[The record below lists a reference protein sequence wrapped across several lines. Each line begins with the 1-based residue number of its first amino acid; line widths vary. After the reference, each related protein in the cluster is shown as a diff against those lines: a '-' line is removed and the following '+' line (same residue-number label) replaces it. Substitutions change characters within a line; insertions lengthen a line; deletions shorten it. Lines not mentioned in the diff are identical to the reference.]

1 MDGQNGRSGGDL
13 GDEIRNV
20 VNQALNKGDFS
31 NLNDQVRNSVNSAME
46 EIKAEL
52 YRQGIRT
59 SNRVR
64 YTQNQQGNP
73 NQGYGRV
80 RYTGGQVNNVDKV
93 IGTNKTAIKRQARN
107 AKAVIKSD
115 IKSGLINRP
124 SDGNALF
131 IIGIVFLSIAGIAL
145 LDSLSEGMG
154 IDWDSL
160 FFMIP
165 GGITFFLGF
174 TKKAKYKRLM
184 GYYNLAR
191 EKGYASIDELARVN
205 GKPKS
210 FIVKDIYKMIAEGL
224 LPQAH
229 IDETE
234 TYFILDSKTN
244 DLYENMMKSHVEQVK
259 EEEKKEEEKQEE
271 KATSAVAEG
280 RKYIAA
286 INEANAAIPG
296 EEITKKLDDLSVI
309 MDRIFSFVE
318 EHPEEEGSL
327 RKFMDYYLPT
337 TLKLVKAYRDF
348 DAEPVQGENII
359 NSKREIEETLD
370 TINNAF
376 SRLYDD
382 LYADTAMDISTDI
395 NVLNTLFAQDGLTKE
410 ELKNN

>member
-1 MDGQNGRSGGDL
+1 MIGDG
-13 GDEIRNV
+13 
-20 VNQALNKGDFS
+20 
-31 NLNDQVRNSVNSAME
+31 
-46 EIKAEL
+46 
-52 YRQGIRT
+52 
-59 SNRVR
+59 
-64 YTQNQQGNP
+64 
-73 NQGYGRV
+73 
-80 RYTGGQVNNVDKV
+80 
-93 IGTNKTAIKRQARN
+93 
-107 AKAVIKSD
+107 
-115 IKSGLINRP
+115 
-124 SDGNALF
+124 LF
-131 IIGIVFLSIAGIAL
+131 
-145 LDSLSEGMG
+145 
-154 IDWDSL
+154 
-160 FFMIP
+160 
-165 GGITFFLGF
+165 
-174 TKKAKYKRLM
+174 
-184 GYYNLAR
+184 
-191 EKGYASIDELARVN
+191 
-205 GKPKS
+205 
-210 FIVKDIYKMIAEGL
+210 
-224 LPQAH
+224 PQAH

-286 INEANAAIPG
+286 INDANASIPY
-296 EEITKKLDDLSVI
+296 EESTKKLDDLSVI

-382 LYADTAMDISTDI
+382 LYADTAMDILTDI